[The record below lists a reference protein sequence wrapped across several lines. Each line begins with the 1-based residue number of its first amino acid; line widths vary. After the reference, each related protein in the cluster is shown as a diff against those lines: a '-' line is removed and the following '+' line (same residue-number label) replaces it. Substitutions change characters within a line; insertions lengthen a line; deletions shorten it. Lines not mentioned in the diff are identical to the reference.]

1 MPLSNWHWLTVAGGT
16 FESDTD
22 GTFHCDIPGTFQ
34 SVVDGTF
41 DSATAGTFQSD
52 MGGTFGPLLSAEES
66 LVEGLQWRIL
76 IREHIPGGCLALE
89 DSQIV
94 VAVDQRARKS
104 REENAY
110 LEVGHIGIAL
120 DDTPLVAVAIEE

>member
-1 MPLSNWHWLTVAGGT
+1 MAGGT

-52 MGGTFGPLLSAEES
+52 MGGTFGPLLSDRTQLLKEY
-66 LVEGLQWRIL
+66 LYGYCFFKFLLCVDFICLIYIL
-76 IREHIPGGCLALE
+76 HRDCREML
-89 DSQIV
+89 
-94 VAVDQRARKS
+94 
-104 REENAY
+104 
-110 LEVGHIGIAL
+110 
-120 DDTPLVAVAIEE
+120 TPF